1 MLVAVDYVV
10 VVVDYWQI
18 KRMEREVVEDDTTTM
33 MLMTTMMMVVV
44 VEVVSVSVVSQLF
57 SDRSLNFF
65 VVLHFLLLV
74 NYLLFLSLFLSQF
87 LLQLL

>member
-1 MLVAVDYVV
+1 MLVAGYVDYVVDYVV

-57 SDRSLNFF
+57 SDHSWNFF
-65 VVLHFLLLV
+65 VVLHFLLLA
-74 NYLLFLSLFLSQF
+74 NYDLSLFL
-87 LLQLL
+87 LQ